1 MKEEVSW
8 VLVQIS
14 PSVILL
20 APRKEAVAKVGR
32 RGMMKRTFYKCKYKV
47 ICGLASHVD
56 HACV

>member
-20 APRKEAVAKVGR
+20 APRKEAVAKVAG
-32 RGMMKRTFYKCKYKV
+32 RGMMKRNFYKFKYKV